1 MKRILIIGCPGTGK
15 STLARA
21 LATVTNLPLYHLDL
35 IWHKSDRSTITRAEL
50 CERLAAILPTEEW
63 IIDGN
68 YAATLDLRLKYADTV
83 ILLDMPT
90 EVALDG
96 ARERL
101 GKARDDIPWQENE
114 LDAEFEK
121 KILNFKEQTLPGMYE
136 CLRHFEGQLTVLHSR
151 DEINMFLKGLGG

>member
-1 MKRILIIGCPGTGK
+1 MKRVLIIGCPGTGK

-21 LATVTNLPLYHLDL
+21 LAALTRLPLYHLDL

-50 CERLAAILPTEEW
+50 CERLSAILPTDGW

-68 YAATLDLRLKYADTV
+68 YAATLDFRLKYADTV
-83 ILLDMPT
+83 ILLDLPT
-90 EVALDG
+90 EIALDG

-101 GKARDDIPWQENE
+101 GKAREDMPWQESE

-121 KILNFKEQTLPGMYE
+121 RILNFKEQTLPDMYNS
-136 CLRHFEGQLTVLHSR
+136 LAKFEGQLTVLHSR

>member
-1 MKRILIIGCPGTGK
+1 MKRVLIIGCPGTGK

-90 EVALDG
+90 EVALLG
-96 ARERL
+96 ARSRL
-101 GKARDDIPWQENE
+101 GKAREDIPWQEDE

-121 KILNFKEQTLPGMYE
+121 RIRSFNTEILPAMRERLKD
-136 CLRHFEGQLTVLHSR
+136 FEGQLTVLHSR
-151 DEINMFLKGLGG
+151 DEIKDFLKGLGS